1 MTPDG
6 CSDGCRRR
14 AVRGGVDGLGVSVLA
29 AMHGVSLSIAT
40 FSKNGGAVTVSG
52 GAGDGG
58 DIGMPSSD
66 VAEERAP
73 PNEVFGGVFG
83 VEEMAIDACRLPAN
97 EVAERWMHVDETGA
111 FTSALNAGSIGCQI
125 GRWSSM
131 RFMIPSWTGGR
142 NSWLAARG
150 GAMRWKE

>member
-29 AMHGVSLSIAT
+29 AMHGMSLSIAT

-52 GAGDGG
+52 GAGDDG

-66 VAEERAP
+66 VAEK
-73 PNEVFGGVFG
+73 
-83 VEEMAIDACRLPAN
+83 
-97 EVAERWMHVDETGA
+97 
-111 FTSALNAGSIGCQI
+111 
-125 GRWSSM
+125 GRRRM
-131 RFMIPSWTGGR
+131 RC
-142 NSWLAARG
+142 LAACS
-150 GAMRWKE
+150 A